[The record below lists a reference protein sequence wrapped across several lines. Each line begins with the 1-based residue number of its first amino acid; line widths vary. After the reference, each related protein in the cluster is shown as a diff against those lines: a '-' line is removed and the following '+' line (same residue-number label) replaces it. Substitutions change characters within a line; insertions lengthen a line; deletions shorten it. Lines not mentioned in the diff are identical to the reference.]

1 MVNLQY
7 DPNRSANI
15 ALIEYEDGERRYILA
30 PNGLKAGHIIM
41 TGLQAVG
48 GQDIAA
54 LAVLILDQGDVGGA
68 VGVILQVHHSAFPSL
83 SRLKSMMRYFCLLP
97 PPRWRTVMRP

>member
-41 TGLQAVG
+41 TGPDA
-48 GQDIAA
+48 DILPGNCLPIASIPRGRDDPQHRA
-54 LAVLILDQGDVGGA
+54 LPRQGRPAG
-68 VGVILQVHHSAFPSL
+68 SAPPAWPPS
-83 SRLKSMMRYFCLLP
+83 
-97 PPRWRTVMRP
+97 

>member
-30 PNGLKAGHIIM
+30 PNGLKAGHIIKRIM
-41 TGLQAVG
+41 PRAQGRAYRINKRTSHVTIAV
-48 GQDIAA
+48 
-54 LAVLILDQGDVGGA
+54 
-68 VGVILQVHHSAFPSL
+68 SE
-83 SRLKSMMRYFCLLP
+83 R
-97 PPRWRTVMRP
+97 

>member
-30 PNGLKAGHIIM
+30 P
-41 TGLQAVG
+41 
-48 GQDIAA
+48 
-54 LAVLILDQGDVGGA
+54 
-68 VGVILQVHHSAFPSL
+68 SA
-83 SRLKSMMRYFCLLP
+83 
-97 PPRWRTVMRP
+97 